1 MQGRPNP
8 MVAKCCRSIIL
19 FLAAA
24 MLLGGCAALSP
35 APPPTIAE
43 GDRALLD
50 FTCRLEDGAILATTS
65 KDAAL
70 AEDAHLS
77 PAFVPLQAYAPVPVI
92 VGAGRRLPAKPDIH
106 PLIPEIAYRV
116 SRQIAGLTYGE
127 PHAMTVGAETIE
139 GLSDM
144 ARYIQYAR
152 SMRRPKQREVP
163 KEQFTA
169 NTGQEPAA
177 GQVLFADS
185 PMPWEVLAVDEETV
199 TVRYRLKEGQ
209 TVMMPYGEA
218 VVRDRGDHYDLEIDT
233 RVGGLVRV
241 GPYIGRICEIGER
254 VFTVDFD
261 HPFGGRELACEVMA
275 RPLETAAE

>member
-1 MQGRPNP
+1 
-8 MVAKCCRSIIL
+8 
-19 FLAAA
+19 

-35 APPPTIAE
+35 APPPIIAA

-50 FTCRLEDGAILATTS
+50 NTCRLEDGAILATTR

-70 AEDAHLS
+70 AEDARFSH
-77 PAFVPLQAYAPVPVI
+77 AFVPLQAYAPVPVT
-92 VGAGRRLPAKPDIH
+92 VGAERRLPATPDIV
-106 PLIPEIAYRV
+106 PLMDEIADRV
-116 SRQIAGLTYGE
+116 SQELAGLTYGE
-127 PHAMTVGAETIE
+127 THKMSVSAETIE

-144 ARYIQYAR
+144 ARYIQFAR

-163 KEQFTA
+163 REQFTA
-169 NTGQEPAA
+169 NTGQEPVA

-199 TVRYRLKEGQ
+199 EVSYKLEDGQ
-209 TVMMPYGEA
+209 KIMMPYGEA

-233 RVGGLVRV
+233 RIDGLVRV
-241 GPYIGRICEIGER
+241 GPYIGRICEVGER

-261 HPFGGRELACEVMA
+261 HPFGGRELACEVTA